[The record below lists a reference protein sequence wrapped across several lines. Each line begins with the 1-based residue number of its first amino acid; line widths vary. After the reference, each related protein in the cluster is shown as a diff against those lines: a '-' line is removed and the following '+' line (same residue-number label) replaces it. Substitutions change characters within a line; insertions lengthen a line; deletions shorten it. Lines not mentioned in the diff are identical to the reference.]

1 MDKFL
6 RNKTAICIFIFPA
19 LFVFL
24 FVVMN
29 SIGTSFYYSLH
40 DWNGITDKVF
50 IGFDNY
56 KKLFI
61 GNTDGFLK
69 AIGNSLILALL
80 SIVGELIPATF
91 FAIVLARGVKGE
103 GFFRTVFFIPV
114 LLSSVVLGQLWS
126 MIYNPSYGLFNTL
139 LAKLGLE
146 HLAKAWLGNMD
157 TALICVFVV
166 VIWQYI
172 GYHMLLIYSG
182 VKRIPA
188 DIFEAAEI
196 DGATKTQTAFK
207 IIIPLILPTIKT
219 SMVLAVIG
227 SLKMFDLIYVL
238 TNGGPNHATEVA
250 STLMYTSIF
259 KKNLYGY
266 GSSMAIFIIIECLLF
281 TMLINLWKPK
291 QYTY

>member
-1 MDKFL
+1 MNRFL
-6 RNKTAICIFIFPA
+6 GNKKAIAIFIFPA
-19 LFVFL
+19 LCIFVFIVIL
-24 FVVMN
+24 

-40 DWNGITDKVF
+40 DWDGITEKTF
-50 IGFDNY
+50 IGLGNY
-56 KKLFI
+56 VKLFV
-61 GNTDGFLK
+61 GNTDGFSK
-69 AIGNSLILALL
+69 ALGNSLILAAL

-91 FAIVLARGVKGE
+91 FAIVLARGVRGE

-126 MIYNPSYGLFNTL
+126 MIYNPNYGLLNSVFRQ
-139 LAKLGLE
+139 LGLDSFV
-146 HLAKAWLGNMD
+146 KVWLGD
-157 TALICVFVV
+157 EKTALLCVFAV

-172 GYHMLLIYSG
+172 GYHMLLLYSG

-196 DGATKTQTAFK
+196 DGASRLQTAFR
-207 IIIPLILPTIKT
+207 IIVPLILPTIKT
-219 SMVLAVIG
+219 SMILAVIG
-227 SLKMFDLIYVL
+227 SLKMFDIIYVL

-266 GSSMAIFIIIECLLF
+266 GSAMAIFIIVECLVF
-281 TMLINLWKPK
+281 TALINLWKPK

>member
-1 MDKFL
+1 MNRFL
-6 RNKTAICIFIFPA
+6 SNKKAILIFTLPA
-19 LFVFL
+19 ALVFTL
-24 FVVMN
+24 IVIV
-29 SIGTSFYYSLH
+29 SIGTSLYYSLH
-40 DWNGITDKVF
+40 DWDGITAKVF
-50 IGFDNY
+50 VGFSNY
-56 KKLFI
+56 TKLFI
-61 GNTDGFLK
+61 GNKDGFVK
-69 AIGNSLILALL
+69 ALGNSLILAGL
-80 SIVGELIPATF
+80 SIIGELIPATF

-103 GFFRTVFFIPV
+103 GFFRTVYFIPV

-126 MIYNPSYGLFNTL
+126 MIYNPSYGLLNTVL
-139 LAKLGLE
+139 EAIGLDTLAR
-146 HLAKAWLGNMD
+146 AWLGEQS
-157 TALICVFVV
+157 TALISVFVV

-196 DGATKTQTAFK
+196 DGANKIQTAFQV
-207 IIIPLILPTIKT
+207 IIPLILPTIKT

-227 SLKMFDLIYVL
+227 SLKMFDIIYVL

-250 STLMYTSIF
+250 STLMYTTIF

-266 GSSMAIFIIIECLLF
+266 GSAMAVFIIVECLVF
-281 TMLINLWKPK
+281 TVLLNLWKPK